1 MNSEQDAKVGVIKE
15 QEVIVEFQRRYPK
28 EWETVVQSVY
38 IRQLE
43 ERIAELEGKNADEL
57 SE

>member
-1 MNSEQDAKVGVIKE
+1 VIM
-15 QEVIVEFQRRYPK
+15 EFQRRYPK

-43 ERIAELEGKNADEL
+43 ERIAELEGNDADEL

>member
-1 MNSEQDAKVGVIKE
+1 MNSEQDAKVGLIKE

-43 ERIAELEGKNADEL
+43 ERIAELEGKDADEL
-57 SE
+57 PE